1 MGESYGKAQVAD
13 VVLSISRKPMEK
25 SEGTGR
31 IFVAKNRAGRD
42 GLLFPINID
51 TARSSFE
58 ILDETSMTLREAVN
72 EDESYMKNK
81 LKEKWREINT
91 K

>member
-1 MGESYGKAQVAD
+1 
-13 VVLSISRKPMEK
+13 MEK

-51 TARSSFE
+51 TSKSKFK
-58 ILDETSMTLREAVN
+58 ILDDTELTLNEAVKQDESSMKEKLREKWKEVN
-72 EDESYMKNK
+72 NK
-81 LKEKWREINT
+81 DG
-91 K
+91 

>member
-1 MGESYGKAQVAD
+1 
-13 VVLSISRKPMEK
+13 MEK

-51 TARSSFE
+51 TAKSKFE
-58 ILDETSMTLREAVN
+58 ILDESSLTLNEAVAQDN
-72 EDESYMKNK
+72 NDMKNK
-81 LKEKWREINT
+81 LREKWKEVN
-91 K
+91 KKDD